1 MSRYENHIETGS
13 VRKNGLFRVCADP
26 WLLYMFLKT
35 NEFQI
40 IGYIKSEERF
50 KEVPYHLESDTSP
63 TNC

>member
-1 MSRYENHIETGS
+1 
-13 VRKNGLFRVCADP
+13 
-26 WLLYMFLKT
+26 MFLKT

-40 IGYIKSEERF
+40 SGYIKSEERF